1 MKSTW
6 RGYKKRRKLSSHEHD
21 KNRTVQHKKRKE
33 TFPKISSPAK
43 KNTSDAEFSDNPSPI
58 EKEKG
63 VSDRKNEQN
72 EKMMRENRQ
81 NAQMTL
87 PLLIWRKV

>member
-1 MKSTW
+1 MNLHRVQKN
-6 RGYKKRRKLSSHEHD
+6 GEKCSSQEYD
-21 KNRTVQHKKRKE
+21 KDRTVQHKKRKA
-33 TFPKISSPAK
+33 TLPKIASPAK

-72 EKMMRENRQ
+72 EKMMREKRQ
-81 NAQMTL
+81 NSQMTP
-87 PLLIWRKV
+87 PLLIWRNV